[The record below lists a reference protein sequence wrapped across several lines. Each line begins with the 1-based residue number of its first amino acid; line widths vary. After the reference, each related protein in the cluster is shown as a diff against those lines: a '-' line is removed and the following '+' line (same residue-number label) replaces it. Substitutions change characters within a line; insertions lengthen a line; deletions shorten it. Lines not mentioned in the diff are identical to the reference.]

1 MYFCKKR
8 TMEQKNGKEIK
19 SMIFIGNGF
28 DVAHGYKTKYSDFYA
43 NSIELKNLACNG
55 NTLCQHILDNVKGDL
70 WQDLECGLFEYSKKL
85 KAENGEGN
93 KPSSD
98 KFKKEF
104 LELKTALFYYLKQ
117 ASRVSVANNPGY
129 KVGKL
134 SEEWMRLEY
143 QIVSFNY
150 TAIVAAYT
158 SDSELY
164 NSHLSFNPDKLIFQ
178 HGSIY
183 NPEIGSDN
191 AVDDIVLGIDE
202 DQKVEKAHSFLYKSV
217 QNIYDINNLI
227 KSIEEKD
234 VYIVYGCSM
243 GPSDSVYF
251 KTLFDANKTDKTYI
265 IYANGDSAMKSIKEN
280 VFNYAGGLNKFKMNG
295 NNEIIFIDCTS
306 PRALSETKR
315 TIDNVFLK
323 DIL

>member
-1 MYFCKKR
+1 MNDKL
-8 TMEQKNGKEIK
+8 IK
-19 SMIFIGNGF
+19 SLIFIGNGF
-28 DVAHGYKTKYSDFYA
+28 DVAHGYKTRYSDFYD
-43 NSIELKNLACNG
+43 NCDELKKCASNG
-55 NTLCQHILDNVKGDL
+55 NTLCQHILDNIKGEM

-85 KAENGEGN
+85 TAENGEGD
-93 KPSSD
+93 KPSSN

-104 LELKTALFYYLKQ
+104 VELKTILFYYLKQ
-117 ASRVSVANNPGY
+117 ASRVSVAYNHGY

-134 SEEWMRLEY
+134 SEEWMRFDY

-158 SDSELY
+158 SDSALY
-164 NSHLSFNPDKLIFQ
+164 NSHLSFNPIKLIFQ
-178 HGSIY
+178 HGSLY
-183 NPEIGSDN
+183 NPELGIDN
-191 AVDDIVLGIDE
+191 TVDDIVLGIDE

-217 QNIYDINNLI
+217 QNMNNINDLI

-280 VFNYAGGLNKFKMNG
+280 VFNYAGGLNKFKMKG

-323 DIL
+323 DNL